1 MKLCRLFAIWRGLNI
16 TYTGRLRAMA
26 SLEPSFGM
34 FVWSL
39 RLKPSFEVFVCSP
52 CLESS
57 LELSRHF
64 LRVRISPT
72 MLTFNVWAIDAVPRM
87 ISPDVGDKKRH
98 LLKLCAYSKGVQE
111 ELK

>member
-1 MKLCRLFAIWRGLNI
+1 MPIVRYLARLKYHLHR
-16 TYTGRLRAMA
+16 
-26 SLEPSFGM
+26 SLTSNGVFGT
-34 FVWSL
+34 FVWNF
-39 RLKPSFEVFVCSP
+39 RLESSFEAFVCSLR
-52 CLESS
+52 LESS
-57 LELSRHF
+57 LELSRNF